1 MISES
6 TPLFMQIHDSPSSRL
21 EQDLHG
27 WAHGNR
33 LPPAGCWN
41 RTTHWQSRWL
51 QTQVFSYP
59 CRFKE
64 IEKRDLDRHSYEIQ
78 IKELTE
84 RAFDGDR
91 YKKDSDKLREFIQKQ
106 TIELEEYKK
115 RVSEID
121 SNVQAKYHKALKQIE
136 SMHKDNSDIKNDLNQ
151 AIQEIN
157 TWKAKF
163 EALERSKNR

>member
-1 MISES
+1 M
-6 TPLFMQIHDSPSSRL
+6 
-21 EQDLHG
+21 
-27 WAHGNR
+27 
-33 LPPAGCWN
+33 
-41 RTTHWQSRWL
+41 
-51 QTQVFSYP
+51 
-59 CRFKE
+59 
-64 IEKRDLDRHSYEIQ
+64 
-78 IKELTE
+78 
-84 RAFDGDR
+84 
-91 YKKDSDKLREFIQKQ
+91 
-106 TIELEEYKK
+106 EEYKK